1 MEKNNNQEVFHKTNI
16 NWYPGHMAK
25 TKKQIIEDL
34 KLIDVV
40 VEILDARIP
49 KSSQNPDLQE
59 WIKNKKKIVVL
70 NKSDLAEDTQ
80 NKQWIEYY
88 KKQGIPAVLTDSN
101 SGKGIN
107 ETLREIEKI
116 MQDDKKALEQKG
128 RTGKAIRVMIVGVPN
143 VGKSSFINRI
153 TKKTVATV
161 GNKPGVTRQKQ
172 WVRIKENI
180 DLLDT
185 PGILWPKLDQEETA
199 LNLAFTGTI
208 KDDNLEKIEIAYF
221 LLKYLL
227 ENKRQNLIERYNLNE
242 KEIEE
247 TLKNTDN
254 LENENIMQIL
264 YMIGKKRGTIISG
277 GRIDE
282 EKVSNLLIE
291 EFRSGKL
298 GKITLERP

>member
-1 MEKNNNQEVFHKTNI
+1 MNEQQSSTKTNI

-70 NKSDLAEDTQ
+70 NKSDLAEETQ

-88 KKQGIPAVLTDSN
+88 KKQGIPAILTDSN

-107 ETLREIEKI
+107 ETVREIEKI
-116 MQDDKKALEQKG
+116 MQDDKKTLEEKG

-153 TKKTVATV
+153 TKKSVATV

-185 PGILWPKLDQEETA
+185 PGILWPKLNQEETA

-247 TLKNTDN
+247 TLNNTDN

-264 YMIGKKRGTIISG
+264 HMIGKKRGTIISG